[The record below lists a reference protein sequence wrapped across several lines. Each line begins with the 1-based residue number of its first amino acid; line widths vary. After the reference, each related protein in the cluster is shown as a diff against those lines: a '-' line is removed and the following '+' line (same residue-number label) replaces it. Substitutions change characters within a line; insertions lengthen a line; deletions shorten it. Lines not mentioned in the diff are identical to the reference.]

1 MADTD
6 KGRIRNWWAHHPMT
20 YGVLHGE
27 PVYRTEKGD
36 LLTVEFGSREFFEQL
51 DKTLYNNYPEF
62 ATSNGFLGALFPYER
77 YRGKKVLEIGCGM
90 GTMIM
95 NWAQHGAEVTAVDL
109 NPVAIA
115 QTRRRFEIFGLTGTI
130 LEMDANTLQFDDSS
144 FDYVYSWGV
153 LHHSPNLQKSLSE
166 LLRVLRPKGEY
177 GIMLYNRASIYSWY
191 LIRYLEGFLHGESRF
206 LDPLALASRYTD
218 GDKEEGN
225 PHTWPVTK
233 REMKAFLSPQSSHMK
248 AIALGPVDAFPPK
261 VASFLPQ
268 RLLQAWVRR
277 WGWGLYLTGIKRLG
291 SSPASDTSVSA

>member
-1 MADTD
+1 MAYTQ
-6 KGRIRNWWAHHPMT
+6 KRRIRDWWAQRPMT

-36 LLTVEFGSREFFEQL
+36 MLAVEFGSREFFEQL
-51 DKTLYNNYPEF
+51 DKTLYSNYPEF
-62 ATSNGFLGALFPYER
+62 ATFDGFLGKLFPYER

-115 QTRRRFEIFGLTGTI
+115 QTRRRFEVFGLTGTI
-130 LEMDANTLQFDDSS
+130 REMDANTLQFGDAS

-166 LLRVLRPKGEY
+166 LLRVLRPEGEY

-191 LIRYLEGFLHGESRF
+191 LMHYLEGFLHGESRF
-206 LDPLALASRYTD
+206 LDSLGLASRYTD

-233 REMKAFLSPQSSHMK
+233 REMKAILSPKSSRME
-248 AIALGPVDAFPPK
+248 AFALGPVDSAFPPK

-277 WGWGLYLTGIKRLG
+277 WGWGLYLTGNKR
-291 SSPASDTSVSA
+291 PE